1 MIKLRKFVLAWTENG
16 PDGDKL
22 HGESCFTLDEI
33 IHGIHLENCSPSRGY
48 IPAGIREF
56 TGVCDSLGNEI
67 YDGDKVR
74 FSPCNQSHIY
84 ELKVKWSCC
93 GTWLLV
99 SDTSYSTWRF
109 SPEANGR
116 DYRCEVV
123 KG

>member
-1 MIKLRKFVLAWTENG
+1 MVKLRKFVLAWTENG

-56 TGVCDSLGNEI
+56 TGVCD
-67 YDGDKVR
+67 
-74 FSPCNQSHIY
+74 
-84 ELKVKWSCC
+84 
-93 GTWLLV
+93 
-99 SDTSYSTWRF
+99 TSYSTWRF

-116 DYRCEVV
+116 DYRIEVV